1 MVTLKRVTGATGAV
15 PDGSGLSSGR
25 WRLETAGT
33 GIFQA
38 DGPRMESYGHN
49 RII

>member
-33 GIFQA
+33 GIFRLMGQEWSL
-38 DGPRMESYGHN
+38 MV
-49 RII
+49 IIE